1 MSNLEIESNGC
12 MTLRV
17 EEQPFPCFENG
28 EAKFSVWISS
38 SSCDQN
44 LDEII
49 AQWYGS
55 AEVGFLI
62 EFTPSQLLE
71 RVYDWYESSD
81 GIDSTAKESLQKM
94 RAELVSMIERIDQ
107 MEFVDVAA

>member
-1 MSNLEIESNGC
+1 MSRLEIESNGC

-17 EEQPFPCFENG
+17 KEQPCPCFENG
-28 EAKFSVWISS
+28 EAKFSVWIGS
-38 SSCDQN
+38 SSCDEN
-44 LDEII
+44 LDEIV
-49 AQWYGS
+49 AHWHGS
-55 AEVGFLI
+55 AEVGFLV

-71 RVYDWYESSD
+71 GAYDWYESSD

-107 MEFVDVAA
+107 MKFVEVEA